1 MWWLE
6 TPVLLKKAPIGPRS
20 LRHSSFLCP
29 HAAIKRRPSSPLP
42 QPGSISMYIH
52 CLQILWLPIGGLF
65 RNTQLWTNQRLR
77 KACLIHILP
86 TMFWRFN
93 LIVRQQRA
101 AQGIKK
107 MWIAFLKFTE
117 TWWNLS
123 MIMDSLI
130 SNIIGYFKFLA
141 EIPKQFITFHSLLSM
156 YIKVNLLNRMYVVCF

>member
-20 LRHSSFLCP
+20 LHHSSTLLCP

-65 RNTQLWTNQRLR
+65 RNTQLWTNQRLG

-86 TMFWRFN
+86 TLFWRFH
-93 LIVRQQRA
+93 LIVRQQMA
-101 AQGIKK
+101 AKGKKK
-107 MWIAFLKFTE
+107 MYMTSLNFTKTDWSFYDNGIPDIKHYRILWISCRNPQTR
-117 TWWNLS
+117 N
-123 MIMDSLI
+123 LI
-130 SNIIGYFKFLA
+130 SFAHLN
-141 EIPKQFITFHSLLSM
+141 
-156 YIKVNLLNRMYVVCF
+156 VNQG